1 MKKLIWL
8 LLIIIF
14 LTNSLKAQGV
24 FTSKATANWSTG
36 TTTAFNLTSGSD
48 EDGIPDADDDV
59 IIASG
64 HTITVNG
71 TNSCKT
77 LVINAASANNGIT
90 IASPNSLTVG
100 AGSGS
105 VTMNAVS
112 TNSVNSTLAVGSG
125 TLTCGNI
132 AIAGSGTSSRN
143 TILSISTGTVNCT
156 GITFSGTAAQAQVTF
171 TGAGSLKI
179 ASGTLGSGGTFT
191 RSTGTVEFTTTTGGQ
206 TINSY
211 TYYNLKL
218 NNTSG
223 TNTAAGNITMGTSG
237 TLTTT
242 SGGTF
247 DMSTYTIT
255 FSSSNTITNNGTIQ
269 TQNTSATPFST
280 AQTWGG
286 TGSIEYNGVN
296 QTVVTG
302 TYTSANLIL
311 SNSGT
316 KTLPSSTIGGNLT
329 MNGSVSASTV
339 SSFAVS
345 GNITLNG
352 TSTLTIG
359 SNAMIV
365 GGLLTINSGTTWS
378 NSTYTVTFRGG
389 INNSGTF
396 TSGSG
401 IQTFSNNTQAL
412 TGTISI
418 TNMTITSITVTN
430 NTSLTVTTALTGTGG
445 LTQSSS
451 ASLTLGGTSSL
462 TTLTASASSNTVE
475 YSGAAQTVHSTTYVN
490 LTLSGSGKKTMYL
503 SSTVSGTLIISGT
516 AYREYAETFDVTT
529 TLTNFTTVNIGGSN
543 FAINNGTQCTGTYSA
558 RLTASGS
565 NDSYLIT
572 KAIPMKATYAYTV
585 SFTHKR
591 SFAFNIYVGT
601 VNTTSISSGTNIFT
615 QASGSEPTTCTST
628 SSTSSFVPSS
638 DGVYYI
644 GFRVTGNTTAAILD
658 EIYITETTPATIT
671 WDGSSSTTWG
681 TAANWDLNRVPN
693 STDLIIIPS
702 GLSNYPSSITA
713 GSYNSLT
720 LNHGGS
726 GTISIGAATFS
737 GNVTL
742 TSSSAGNT
750 IVFASTTTVGGNLNV
765 GSSGSNFNFT
775 VNGATTVSGSFTLG
789 NTNTAVT
796 SSLNSP
802 ITSLGAFSMGNN
814 SNHVTNIG
822 YTSSTKDAITASN
835 TGNFTFYGTVN
846 YNASFG
852 NQRIMA
858 PTYHGPIIA
867 SNGGSRFMNGNLD
880 INNSLT
886 ISGGNWFSGSSTE
899 QSTSGVL
906 GNDGNVML
914 SNSPYKGSGR
924 SGRWQGIFLASDLGG
939 VGANDLITSLSF
951 YINTKYSDRAFNNFT
966 IKAALVNYGSFT
978 QSGLNWPFKSEVMST
993 VFTPKDVT
1001 TTGSAWNTHI
1011 FDTPLV
1017 WDGTSNILIEI
1028 TFNNLAAAGGSG
1040 LAPDGTSDDQVAY
1053 IAGAWAD
1060 NIIVQK
1066 SASNSDVTNATNGS
1080 NSNYKNYS
1088 VFNIANGPYN
1098 INITNNWT
1106 NSNGN
1111 FYHLQNTVT
1120 FDGSSNQ
1127 NVTTNGDNY
1136 YNFTVQN
1143 TSTSSALTLLDN
1155 CNIENTATLTDGVI
1169 VTGNNKFICLSTNA
1183 SKLTGYSN
1191 ISFIQGNLRR
1201 YIATNTSTYGFPLG
1215 KGTNTTNYFLSE
1227 IVNNNLT
1234 GITYLDGKFVGATPA
1249 DYTQATF
1256 AALGKQMSGAGV
1268 STRNLNTL
1276 DSQGY
1281 TQLDPNTQPS
1291 GGTYS
1296 IRLYNTNYT
1305 LGDWVDDG
1313 QCIMK
1318 RPSSSNNLNDF
1329 NMAGNI
1335 NPDGGLGRKVSDGY
1349 LLSTGLTT
1357 FSEFIPGLE
1366 DATPLPIELYNFN
1379 VKYVGDKVK
1388 INWTTLSEINND
1400 YFTIEKSND
1409 GIHFNEVTKIKGK
1422 GNTTHT
1428 SHYHTFDYYP
1438 QNGINYYRLKQTD
1451 FDGKYSYSNIE
1462 SIYVIH
1468 KSFDEPIIY
1477 PNPTSENKV
1486 NIKFSTDDDI
1496 PVKIK
1501 IFSNDGKVIIEKNK
1515 ETNKGVNV
1523 IHIDLDTNLT
1533 KGIYILELKNE
1544 FDILREK
1551 IHIN

>member
-8 LLIIIF
+8 LSIIIF
-14 LTNSLKAQGV
+14 QTYSLEAQGV
-24 FTSKATANWSTG
+24 FTSKASANWSTG

-48 EDGIPDADDDV
+48 ADGIPDADDDV

-71 TNSCKT
+71 TYNCKT
-77 LVINAASANNGIT
+77 LVINSASANNGLTIT
-90 IASPNSLTVG
+90 SPNSLTVG
-100 AGSGS
+100 AGTGS
-105 VTMNAVS
+105 ITMNAVS
-112 TNSVNSTLAVGSG
+112 TNSINSTLAVGSG

-132 AIAGSGTSSRN
+132 AITGSGTSSRN

-191 RSTGTVEFTTTTGGQ
+191 RSTGTVEFTTTSGGQ
-206 TINSY
+206 TINTY
-211 TYYNLKL
+211 TYNNLKL
-218 NNTSG
+218 NNISG
-223 TNTAAGNITMGTSG
+223 TNTAAGNIIVEG

-242 SGGTF
+242 AGGTF
-247 DMSTYTIT
+247 DLSTYTLSGGFTTANSGTLKTSNTSLTPITTGKTWAGTVEYASSIGGQTFMAGTYNNLT
-255 FSSSNTITNNGTIQ
+255 FSNSSGTNTASGNVTVNGTFTTTNGGTIQ
-269 TQNTSATPFST
+269 TVATTLTLNSIVVCGGTIASSGTSTVVYGLSTGGTNILGGTYKNLTIANTSGTYTACGNITMSLVLKKSNGGTLSMGSYNFNQTFPVTESFQGDVSFPTILGSATEGAWDISSSTGGCSSNYRAELPLSNSNKWLFTPTFYATAGKTYTLSYEGRYTTNTTAMSIYVATSQSSTGIIGSDLYVGASDNGGFVSST
-280 AQTWGG
+280 ANTWLCTNSGTYCFAFKAS
-286 TGSIEYNGVN
+286 TGSI
-296 QTVVTG
+296 
-302 TYTSANLIL
+302 YTCRLDC
-311 SNSGT
+311 
-316 KTLPSSTIGGNLT
+316 
-329 MNGSVSASTV
+329 
-339 SSFAVS
+339 
-345 GNITLNG
+345 
-352 TSTLTIG
+352 
-359 SNAMIV
+359 
-365 GGLLTINSGTTWS
+365 IN
-378 NSTYTVTFRGG
+378 
-389 INNSGTF
+389 
-396 TSGSG
+396 
-401 IQTFSNNTQAL
+401 
-412 TGTISI
+412 
-418 TNMTITSITVTN
+418 
-430 NTSLTVTTALTGTGG
+430 
-445 LTQSSS
+445 
-451 ASLTLGGTSSL
+451 
-462 TTLTASASSNTVE
+462 
-475 YSGAAQTVHSTTYVN
+475 
-490 LTLSGSGKKTMYL
+490 
-503 SSTVSGTLIISGT
+503 
-516 AYREYAETFDVTT
+516 
-529 TLTNFTTVNIGGSN
+529 
-543 FAINNGTQCTGTYSA
+543 
-558 RLTASGS
+558 
-565 NDSYLIT
+565 
-572 KAIPMKATYAYTV
+572 
-585 SFTHKR
+585 
-591 SFAFNIYVGT
+591 
-601 VNTTSISSGTNIFT
+601 
-615 QASGSEPTTCTST
+615 
-628 SSTSSFVPSS
+628 
-638 DGVYYI
+638 
-644 GFRVTGNTTAAILD
+644 
-658 EIYITETTPATIT
+658 ITETTPATIT
-671 WDGSSSTTWG
+671 WNGSSSTTWG

-713 GSYNSLT
+713 GNYNSLT
-720 LNHGGS
+720 LTHGGS
-726 GTISIGAATFS
+726 GTISIGASIFS

-742 TSSSAGNT
+742 NSSNAGNT
-750 IVFASTTTVGGNLNV
+750 IIIAGTTSIGGNLSV

-775 VNGATTVSGSFTLG
+775 VNGATTVNGSFSLG
-789 NTNTAVT
+789 NTNTAIT
-796 SSLNSP
+796 TTLNSP
-802 ITSLGAFSMGNN
+802 ITSTGAFSMGNN

-822 YTSSTKDAITASN
+822 YTSSNTDAITASN
-835 TGNFTFYGTVN
+835 TGNFTFYGTVS
-846 YNASFG
+846 YNANSG
-852 NQRIMA
+852 NQRVMA
-858 PTYHGPIIA
+858 PTYHGPIVA
-867 SNGGSRFMNGNLD
+867 SNGGSRFMNGHLD

-899 QSTSGVL
+899 QSTSGAL
-906 GNDGNVML
+906 GTDANVML

-924 SGRWQGIFLASDLGG
+924 SGRWQGLFLASDLGG

-951 YINTKYSDRAFNNFT
+951 YINTKFSDRAFNNFT

-978 QSGLNWPFKSEVMST
+978 QSGLNWPFKSEVMTT

-1060 NIIVQK
+1060 NIIVQT
-1066 SASNSDVTNATNGS
+1066 SSNSTDVTNATNGS

-1143 TSTSSALTLLDN
+1143 TSTSSALTLLDD

-1169 VTGNNKFICLSTNA
+1169 VTGNNKLICLSTTA

-1215 KGTNTTNYFLSE
+1215 KGTNSTSYFLSE
-1227 IVNNNLT
+1227 IINNNLT
-1234 GITYLDGKFVGATPA
+1234 GITYLDGKFVGGTPA
-1249 DYTQATF
+1249 DYTQPAF

-1366 DATPLPIELYNFN
+1366 DATPLPIELYDFN

-1400 YFTIEKSND
+1400 YFTIEKSRD
-1409 GIHFNEVTKIKGK
+1409 GIHFNELTKIKGK

-1451 FDGKYSYSNIE
+1451 FDGKYSHSSIE
-1462 SIYVIH
+1462 SINIIH
-1468 KSFDEPIIY
+1468 KSFHEPTIY
-1477 PNPTSENKV
+1477 PKPTSENQV

-1501 IFSNDGKVIIEKNK
+1501 IFSNDGKVIINNNK

-1523 IHIDLDTNLT
+1523 IHIDLDPNLT
-1533 KGIYILELKNE
+1533 KGIYILELTNE

>member
-1 MKKLIWL
+1 NIPSGW
-8 LLIIIF
+8 
-14 LTNSLKAQGV
+14 
-24 FTSKATANWSTG
+24 
-36 TTTAFNLTSGSD
+36 TT
-48 EDGIPDADDDV
+48 
-59 IIASG
+59 
-64 HTITVNG
+64 
-71 TNSCKT
+71 
-77 LVINAASANNGIT
+77 
-90 IASPNSLTVG
+90 
-100 AGSGS
+100 
-105 VTMNAVS
+105 
-112 TNSVNSTLAVGSG
+112 
-125 TLTCGNI
+125 
-132 AIAGSGTSSRN
+132 
-143 TILSISTGTVNCT
+143 
-156 GITFSGTAAQAQVTF
+156 
-171 TGAGSLKI
+171 
-179 ASGTLGSGGTFT
+179 
-191 RSTGTVEFTTTTGGQ
+191 
-206 TINSY
+206 
-211 TYYNLKL
+211 
-218 NNTSG
+218 
-223 TNTAAGNITMGTSG
+223 
-237 TLTTT
+237 
-242 SGGTF
+242 
-247 DMSTYTIT
+247 
-255 FSSSNTITNNGTIQ
+255 
-269 TQNTSATPFST
+269 
-280 AQTWGG
+280 
-286 TGSIEYNGVN
+286 
-296 QTVVTG
+296 
-302 TYTSANLIL
+302 L
-311 SNSGT
+311 SNA
-316 KTLPSSTIGGNLT
+316 SSTD
-329 MNGSVSASTV
+329 
-339 SSFAVS
+339 F
-345 GNITLNG
+345 TLNYG
-352 TSTLTIG
+352 P
-359 SNAMIV
+359 
-365 GGLLTINSGTTWS
+365 
-378 NSTYTVTFRGG
+378 
-389 INNSGTF
+389 
-396 TSGSG
+396 
-401 IQTFSNNTQAL
+401 
-412 TGTISI
+412 
-418 TNMTITSITVTN
+418 
-430 NTSLTVTTALTGTGG
+430 
-445 LTQSSS
+445 
-451 ASLTLGGTSSL
+451 
-462 TTLTASASSNTVE
+462 
-475 YSGAAQTVHSTTYVN
+475 GA
-490 LTLSGSGKKTMYL
+490 
-503 SSTVSGTLIISGT
+503 
-516 AYREYAETFDVTT
+516 
-529 TLTNFTTVNIGGSN
+529 
-543 FAINNGTQCTGTYSA
+543 
-558 RLTASGS
+558 
-565 NDSYLIT
+565 
-572 KAIPMKATYAYTV
+572 
-585 SFTHKR
+585 
-591 SFAFNIYVGT
+591 
-601 VNTTSISSGTNIFT
+601 
-615 QASGSEPTTCTST
+615 
-628 SSTSSFVPSS
+628 S
-638 DGVYYI
+638 DGVYCGSGSNRYGASI
-644 GFRVTGNTTAAILD
+644 AGNVSNDDFIISKSYTLIANNSYSISIQNRNTSRLRIYASTSNTINSLLSGTLMLDLTSPPTTCSSSSTTTSFIPTTTGTYYFGFRVTGNSSRAYINS
-658 EIYITETTPATIT
+658 IVITETTPATIT

-713 GSYNSLT
+713 GNYNSLT
-720 LNHGGS
+720 LTHGGS
-726 GTISIGAATFS
+726 GTISIGTSIFS

-742 TSSSAGNT
+742 NSSNAGNT
-750 IVFASTTTVGGNLNV
+750 IIIAGATSIGGNLSV

-775 VNGATTVSGSFTLG
+775 VNGATTVNGSFSLG

-796 SSLNSP
+796 SNLNSP
-802 ITSLGAFSMGNN
+802 ITSTGAFSMGNN

-822 YTSSTKDAITASN
+822 YTSSNTDAITASN
-835 TGNFTFYGTVN
+835 TGNFTFYGTVS
-846 YNASFG
+846 YNANSG
-852 NQRIMA
+852 NQRVMA
-858 PTYHGPIIA
+858 PTYHGPIVA
-867 SNGGSRFMNGNLD
+867 SNGGSRFMNGHLD

-906 GNDGNVML
+906 GNDNNVML

-924 SGRWQGIFLASDLGG
+924 SGRWQGLFLASDLGG

-951 YINTKYSDRAFNNFT
+951 YINTKFSDRAFNNFT

-978 QSGLNWPFKSEVMST
+978 QSGLNWPFKSEVMTT

-1060 NIIVQK
+1060 NIIVQT
-1066 SASNSDVTNATNGS
+1066 SSNSTDVTNATNGS

-1143 TSTSSALTLLDN
+1143 TSTSSALTLLDD

-1169 VTGNNKFICLSTNA
+1169 VTGNNKLICLSTTA

-1215 KGTNTTNYFLSE
+1215 KGTNSTSYFLSE
-1227 IVNNNLT
+1227 IINNNLT
-1234 GITYLDGKFVGATPA
+1234 GITYLDGKFVGGTPA
-1249 DYTQATF
+1249 DYTQPAF

-1366 DATPLPIELYNFN
+1366 DATPLPIELYDFN

-1400 YFTIEKSND
+1400 YFTIEKSRD
-1409 GIHFNEVTKIKGK
+1409 GIHFNELTKIKGK

-1451 FDGKYSYSNIE
+1451 FDGKYSHSSIE
-1462 SIYVIH
+1462 SINIIH
-1468 KSFDEPIIY
+1468 KSFHEPIIY
-1477 PNPTSENKV
+1477 PNPTSENQV

-1501 IFSNDGKVIIEKNK
+1501 IFSNDGKVIINNNK

-1523 IHIDLDTNLT
+1523 IHIDLDPNLT
-1533 KGIYILELKNE
+1533 KGIYILELTNE